1 MSKLDNRAWQIWTAL
16 KLFYTAS
23 RGDFVIGLVAL
34 LVTILFVATGD
45 APWWFR
51 LIGVAIY
58 AGYNIRN
65 YFIGRNYI
73 LDVITGAVKL
83 GVQKSTVE
91 LMLET
96 PWEYSFELGKLHDA
110 GRNL

>member
-23 RGDFVIGLVAL
+23 RGDFIIGLGAL
-34 LVTILFVATGD
+34 IVTIAFVVAD

-51 LIGVAIY
+51 LLGVAIY

-65 YFIGRNYI
+65 YFIGKNYI
-73 LDVITGAVKL
+73 LNVITGALKL
-83 GVQKSTVE
+83 GVAKSTVE

-96 PWEYSFELGKLHDA
+96 PWDYSIELGKLHDA
-110 GRNL
+110 GRIL